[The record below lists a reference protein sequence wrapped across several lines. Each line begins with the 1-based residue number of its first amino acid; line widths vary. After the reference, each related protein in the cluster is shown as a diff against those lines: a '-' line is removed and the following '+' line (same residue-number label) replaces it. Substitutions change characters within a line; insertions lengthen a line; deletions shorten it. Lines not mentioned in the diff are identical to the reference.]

1 MGSDVIIGFIIIFV
15 ALCFITYLVLRSR
28 KTIEMI
34 HKKRL
39 NSAREIIQSID
50 GT

>member
-15 ALCFITYLVLRSR
+15 ALGFITYLVLRSR

-34 HKKRL
+34 HKKQL